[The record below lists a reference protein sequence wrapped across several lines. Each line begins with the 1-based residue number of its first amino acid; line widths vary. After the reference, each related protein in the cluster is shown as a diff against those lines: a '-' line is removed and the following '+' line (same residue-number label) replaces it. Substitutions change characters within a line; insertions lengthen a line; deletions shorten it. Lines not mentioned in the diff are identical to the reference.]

1 MYEYDED
8 CLKVFL
14 KNQSQLFDE
23 PVAETLEEAEAFLE
37 DCMAVI
43 VDSLEEVREYFEE
56 NGADVDGMSDEELE
70 EASEVFALPGG
81 QYLVGSGSVGGT
93 VPILQSN
100 WVSAREYDCIP
111 RKKKGRTERYKS
123 RSHLTVAFFS
133 ASSMASKMTWEVR
146 IILRKWKYF
155 QETVCR
161 IPALQYLRSPA
172 GSAETLL

>member
-1 MYEYDED
+1 MIYAMYEYDED

-43 VDSLEEVREYFEE
+43 VDSLQEVREYFEE

-81 QYLVGSGSVGGT
+81 QYLVVEG
-93 VPILQSN
+93 
-100 WVSAREYDCIP
+100 
-111 RKKKGRTERYKS
+111 
-123 RSHLTVAFFS
+123 
-133 ASSMASKMTWEVR
+133 
-146 IILRKWKYF
+146 
-155 QETVCR
+155 
-161 IPALQYLRSPA
+161 
-172 GSAETLL
+172 